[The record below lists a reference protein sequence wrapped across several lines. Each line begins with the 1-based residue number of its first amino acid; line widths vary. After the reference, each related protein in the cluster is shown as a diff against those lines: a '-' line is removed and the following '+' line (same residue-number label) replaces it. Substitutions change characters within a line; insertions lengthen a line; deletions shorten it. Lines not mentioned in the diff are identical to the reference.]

1 MEILNYL
8 LIVFSC
14 VLAIPVLVFA
24 VQVFL
29 ASGTAESLV
38 QQSGRRPTVTVLV
51 PAHNEAQV
59 IAPTLEAIVYQ
70 LGEDDSLLVVAD
82 NCTDN
87 TAAIARECGAI
98 VIERKDENR
107 RGKGYALDFG
117 VQFLAENDPPEVV
130 VIIDADCQICS
141 SCIDILA
148 RRAESEHRPI
158 QALYLMLS
166 PARKSIPQAI
176 AEFAWLVKNQVRPS
190 GMLRLGLPCQL
201 MGTGMAFSW
210 DLLRQANLAHGNMV
224 EDMKLGIDLALLGFP
239 PLFCPA
245 ALVTSEFPTSEEVTG
260 KQRKRW
266 EHGHL
271 ATILA
276 ETPALLKAALQRR
289 DPDLLAMALDLA
301 VPPLSVLGLCLPLML
316 GITIVSSLLTGNML
330 PVWIM
335 ASLNGMFIAS
345 VISAW
350 YRFGRGILSFRALCG
365 APFYIL
371 RKIPLYA
378 AFLTKRQQDWVK
390 TDRQ

>member
-1 MEILNYL
+1 METLNYL

-59 IAPTLEAIVYQ
+59 IAPTLEAIVSQ
-70 LGEDDSLLVVAD
+70 LTEDDSLLVVAD

-87 TAAIARECGAI
+87 TAAIARGCGAI

-107 RGKGYALDFG
+107 RGKGFALDFG
-117 VQFLAENDPPEVV
+117 LQFLAENDPPEVV
-130 VIIDADCQICS
+130 VIIDADCQTS
-141 SCIDILA
+141 PSCIDILA
-148 RRAESEHRPI
+148 HRAESEHRPV
-158 QALYLMLS
+158 QALDLVLA
-166 PARKSIPQAI
+166 PASNLITQAI
-176 AEFAWLVKNQVRPS
+176 AEFAWLVKNKVRPS

-210 DLLRQANLAHGNMV
+210 DLMRQANLAHGNMV

-239 PLFCPA
+239 PVFCPA
-245 ALVTSEFPTSEEVTG
+245 ALVTSEFPTSEEVIS
-260 KQRKRW
+260 KQRQRW

-276 ETPALLKAALQRR
+276 ETPALLKTAWQRR
-289 DPDLLAMALDLA
+289 DKDLLAMALDLA
-301 VPPLSVLGLCLPLML
+301 VPPLSVLGLSLPLML

-335 ASLNGMFIAS
+335 VSLNGMFIAA

-365 APFYIL
+365 APCYIL

>member
-14 VLAIPVLVFA
+14 VLAIPTLVFA

-38 QQSGRRPTVTVLV
+38 QQSGRRPKVAVIV
-51 PAHNEAQV
+51 PAHNEAKV
-59 IAPTLEAIVYQ
+59 IASTLETIVSQ
-70 LGEDDSLLVVAD
+70 LTEDDSLLVVAD

-87 TAAIARECGAI
+87 TAAIARGCGAI

-117 VQFLAENDPPEVV
+117 VQFLAENVTPEVV
-130 VIIDADCQICS
+130 VIIDADCQIS
-141 SCIDILA
+141 ASCIDIIA
-148 RRAESEHRPI
+148 RRAETKHRPV
-158 QALYLMLS
+158 QALYLMLG
-166 PARKSIPQAI
+166 PAGKSIAQAI

-190 GMLRLGLPCQL
+190 GMLRLALPCQL

-210 DLLRQANLAHGNMV
+210 GLLRQANLAHGNMV

-260 KQRKRW
+260 KQRQRW

-276 ETPALLKAALQRR
+276 ETPALLKAAWQRR
-289 DPDLLAMALDLA
+289 DTDLLAMALDLA
-301 VPPLSVLGLCLPLML
+301 VPPLSVLGLSLPLML

-335 ASLNGMFIAS
+335 IILNGMFIAS